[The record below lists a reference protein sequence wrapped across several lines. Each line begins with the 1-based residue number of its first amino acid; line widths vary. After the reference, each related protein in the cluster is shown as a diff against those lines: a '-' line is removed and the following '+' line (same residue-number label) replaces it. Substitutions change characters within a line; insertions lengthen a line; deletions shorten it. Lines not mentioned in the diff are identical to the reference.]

1 MFDSKKG
8 KKKGVKLVKKKKL
21 LTIGASSLML
31 LNTGLLPV
39 AALAAEKNIETE
51 EVAPELADSLVKSDL
66 PEAAPETSD
75 EPVQETTETKEIPMT
90 EASAENEDAED
101 TKKQETNDLI
111 KPMDIGLIAWG
122 KIGLKTSTGK
132 ELVINNQK
140 TEGILTVDLNI
151 TQLANLG
158 IADKTYYQVKLP
170 NEFKPLLEDPRFIN
184 YLSGEMKAYNLG
196 IPIKSYTYKSTD
208 IRVDP
213 ENCSLVIQ
221 NPNIT
226 TIVGLLPRVYCSV
239 NIDLGG
245 FVTDTEI
252 RIPGSLDGKY
262 HFNTGL
268 TQDNNIIDWTVGGGK
283 ESSGF
288 LEYAK
293 IDPAY
298 GTEKPVLTAE
308 NRKIVLGDDFTGAF
322 AMKGVSAIDKE
333 DGDITKNVVIID
345 NQVRSNV
352 EGTYPVTYK
361 ITDSH
366 GLTATKTIEVTVAE
380 NTLPV
385 IHAEN
390 KVIEKGTPFNPLEG
404 VTAHDEEDGD
414 LTSKIVVKSN
424 TVNTSVPGKYFITY
438 SVEDSHRGIATKD
451 IEVVV
456 KESIHEITPDDYTVG
471 QGLITGKYEGDISYL
486 EFYVDDH
493 LVSEGGTFKDGRF
506 SYEVT
511 TGLIKKNSKVVLVA
525 YDENKNKL
533 DEKTVK
539 VISNYNGTITAYDYT
554 IGEEYIR
561 GTFTGDVKQAKVI
574 VNGKVLALGGTFRD
588 GEFSYWVGKNAIK
601 QGDSV
606 LINGY
611 DVDGD
616 VLSQNNKVTIVAAP
630 EAKGTITP
638 NVFKVGAVEITGTYT
653 GDVKKA
659 KLYVNNNLISQGG
672 TFKNGTFTYYVGQ
685 NVIAKGANVRLVAF
699 SADDKEL
706 DSKVVQVEATTAGSM
721 VADVYTIG
729 NEEITGTYTGDVK
742 KAKVIV
748 NGTVLSLGGTFT
760 NGRFTYWVGSSKI
773 KAGDSVL
780 INGYDQNNTLLTQNN
795 IVNIKQAP
803 VQKGTI
809 TPDSYTIGNGE
820 ITGTYTGD
828 VRKARLSING
838 NVISWGG
845 TFKDGRFT
853 YYVGSSIK
861 DGDNVTMNAYGTND
875 LLLQENVK
883 VSFTSS
889 SYSGSISPNTYTV
902 GAVEISGVYSGDVT
916 QARLYVN
923 DGLVSIGGT
932 FKNGSFTYYVGN
944 AIKKGD
950 TAYLVA
956 YGPDGKELDRKTVLV
971 N

>member
-1 MFDSKKG
+1 M
-8 KKKGVKLVKKKKL
+8 KKKKL

-31 LNTGLLPV
+31 LNTGLLPA
-39 AALAAEKNIETE
+39 AALAEEKTTGTE
-51 EVAPELADSLVKSDL
+51 EVAPELADSLKKENL
-66 PEAAPETSD
+66 PEATPESND
-75 EPVQETTETKEIPMT
+75 EPVQEVTETTEEKSVPTAESNTAADT
-90 EASAENEDAED
+90 EGEESGGS
-101 TKKQETNDLI
+101 LI

-140 TEGILTVDLNI
+140 TEGILSVDLNI

-208 IRVDP
+208 IKVDP
-213 ENCSLVIQ
+213 ETCSLIIQ
-221 NPNIT
+221 NPKIT
-226 TIVGLLPRVYCSV
+226 TIIGLLPHVYCTV

-252 RIPGSLDGKY
+252 RIPNSLDGKY

-268 TQDNNIIDWTVGGGK
+268 TQDNNVIDWTVGGGK

-293 IDPAY
+293 LDPAY

-333 DGDITKNVVIID
+333 DGDITKNVIIID

-352 EGTYPVTYK
+352 PGVYPVTYK

-385 IHAEN
+385 INAEN
-390 KVIEKGTPFNPLEG
+390 KVIEKGMPFNPLEG

-414 LTSKIVVKSN
+414 LTSKIVIKSN
-424 TVNTSVPGKYFITY
+424 TVNTNAVGKYYITY
-438 SVEDSHRGIATKD
+438 SVEDTHKGITTKD
-451 IEVVV
+451 IEVTV
-456 KESIHEITPDDYTVG
+456 KESVHGISPDDYTVG
-471 QGLITGKYEGDISYL
+471 QGLITGKYEGDVSYL
-486 EFYVDDH
+486 EFYVDGH
-493 LVSEGGTFKDGRF
+493 LVSEGGTFKDGKF
-506 SYEVT
+506 SYEVS

-525 YDENKNKL
+525 YDKDKKKL

-539 VISNYNGTITAYDYT
+539 VLSNYSGTISAYDYT
-554 IGEEYIR
+554 VGDEYIR
-561 GTFTGDVKQAKVI
+561 GTYTGDVKKAKVI
-574 VNGKVLALGGTFRD
+574 INGKVLSIGGTFRD

-601 QGDSV
+601 KGDSV
-606 LINGY
+606 LVNGY

-616 VLSQNNKVTIVAAP
+616 VLTQNNRVNILAAP
-630 EAKGTITP
+630 AAKGTITP
-638 NVFKVGAVEITGTYT
+638 NKFTVGSVEITGTYT
-653 GDVKKA
+653 DDVKKA
-659 KLYVNNNLISQGG
+659 KLYVNDKLISQGG
-672 TFKNGTFTYYVGQ
+672 TFKNGSFTYYVGQ
-685 NVIAKGANVRLVAF
+685 NVISKGASVRLVAY
-699 SADDKEL
+699 SAEDIEL
-706 DSKVVQVEATTAGSM
+706 DNKTVQVESTTAGSIL
-721 VADVYTIG
+721 ADSYTVG
-729 NEEITGTYTGDVK
+729 DEYITGTYTGDVK

-748 NGTVLSLGGTFT
+748 NGAVLSLGGTFN
-760 NGRFTYWVGSSKI
+760 NGRFTYWVGTSKI

-780 INGYDQNNTLLTQNN
+780 INGYDQNNVVLTQNN
-795 IVNIKQAP
+795 PVNVKQTPA
-803 VQKGTI
+803 QKGTI
-809 TPDSYTIGNGE
+809 TPSQYTVGNGE

-828 VRKARLSING
+828 VKKARLSVNG

-845 TFKDGRFT
+845 TFKNGQFT
-853 YYVGSSIK
+853 YYVGNSIK
-861 DGDNVTMNAYGTND
+861 QGDVVTMNAYGEND
-875 LLLQENVK
+875 VLLQENVK
-883 VSFTSS
+883 VNFASS
-889 SYSGSISPNTYTV
+889 SYNGSISPNTYTV
-902 GAVEISGVYSGDVT
+902 GAVEITGIYVGDVK

-923 DGLVSIGGT
+923 NGLVSIGGS
-932 FKNGSFTYYVGN
+932 FKNGTFNYYVGD

-950 TAYLVA
+950 SVYLVA
-956 YGPDGKELDRKTVLV
+956 YGPDGKELDRKTVQV

>member
-1 MFDSKKG
+1 M
-8 KKKGVKLVKKKKL
+8 KKKKL

-31 LNTGLLPV
+31 LNTGLMP
-39 AALAAEKNIETE
+39 AMALAEEKTPATE
-51 EVAPELADSLVKSDL
+51 EVSPELADSLAKDAL
-66 PEAAPETSD
+66 PEAAPESST
-75 EPVQETTETKEIPMT
+75 EPEQETQESKAVPTSEVPEEST
-90 EASAENEDAED
+90 EAPEAAEEQKDASP
-101 TKKQETNDLI
+101 I
-111 KPMDIGLIAWG
+111 MPMDIGLIAWG
-122 KIGLKTSTGK
+122 KIGLKTSTNK

-151 TQLANLG
+151 TQVANIG

-184 YLSGEMKAYNLG
+184 YISGEMKAYNAG
-196 IPIKSYTYKSTD
+196 IPIKSYKYKSTD
-208 IRVDP
+208 VKVDP
-213 ENCSLVIQ
+213 ESCSLIVQ
-221 NPNIT
+221 NPSIT
-226 TIVGLLPRVYCSV
+226 TIIGLFPHVYCSL

-252 RIPGSLDGKY
+252 RIPNSLDGKY
-262 HFNTGL
+262 HFNTAL

-308 NRKIVLGDDFTGAF
+308 NRKIVLGDDFSGAF

-333 DGDITKNVVIID
+333 DGDITKNVAIID
-345 NQVRSNV
+345 NQVKSNV
-352 EGTYPVTYK
+352 AGVYPVTYK
-361 ITDSH
+361 IVDSH
-366 GLTATKTIEVTVAE
+366 GLSATKTIEVTVAA

-385 IHAEN
+385 INAEN
-390 KVIEKGTPFNPLEG
+390 KVIEKGEPFNPLEG

-414 LTSKIVVKSN
+414 LTSKINIKSN
-424 TVNTSVPGKYFITY
+424 NVNTNIPGKYFITY
-438 SVEDSHRGIATKD
+438 SVEDSHKGITTKD
-451 IEVVV
+451 IEVEV
-456 KESIHEITPDDYTVG
+456 KESVNGIVPSDYTVG
-471 QGLITGKYEGDISYL
+471 QGLITGTYEGKVSYL
-486 EFYVDDH
+486 EFYVDGH
-493 LVSEGGTFKDGRF
+493 LVSSGGTLKDGKF
-506 SYEVT
+506 TYEVS

-525 YDENKNKL
+525 YDKDKNKL

-539 VISNYNGTITAYDYT
+539 VISNYSGTMSAYDYT
-554 IGEEYIR
+554 VGDEYIR
-561 GTFTGDVKQAKVI
+561 GTYTGDVKKAKVI
-574 VNGKVLALGGTFRD
+574 VNGKVLALGGTFKD

-601 QGDSV
+601 KGDSV

-616 VLSQNNKVTIVAAP
+616 VLSQNNKVNIVAAP
-630 EAKGTITP
+630 EEKGTITP
-638 NVFKVGAVEITGTYT
+638 NKFTVGNVEITGTYT

-685 NVIAKGANVRLVAF
+685 NVIAKGSNVRLVAF
-699 SADDKEL
+699 GSEDNEL
-706 DSKVVQVEATTAGSM
+706 DSKTVQVESTTSGSM
-721 VADVYTIG
+721 LADSYTVG
-729 NEEITGTYTGDVK
+729 DEYITGTYTGDVK

-748 NGTVLSLGGTFT
+748 NGTVLSLGGTFSG
-760 NGRFTYWVGSSKI
+760 GRFTYWVGPSRI
-773 KAGDSVL
+773 KAGDSVF
-780 INGYDQNNTLLTQNN
+780 INGYDQNNALVSQNN
-795 IVNIKQAP
+795 AVTIKQAP
-803 VQKGTI
+803 AQKGTI
-809 TPDSYTIGNGE
+809 TPSQYTVGNGE

-828 VRKARLSING
+828 VKKARLSVNG

-845 TFKDGRFT
+845 TFKNGQFT

-861 DGDNVTMNAYGTND
+861 EGDVVIMNAYGTD
-875 LLLQENVK
+875 DVLLQENVK
-883 VSFTSS
+883 VAFTSS
-889 SYSGSISPNTYTV
+889 SYKGTISPNTYTV
-902 GAVEISGVYSGDVT
+902 GAIEVTGIYVGDVK

-923 DGLVSIGGT
+923 NGLVSVGGT
-932 FKNGSFTYYVGN
+932 FKNGTFSYYVGN

-950 TAYLVA
+950 NAYLVA
-956 YGPDGKELDRKTVLV
+956 YGPDGIELDRKTVQV